1 MWNNFLYDRGLVP
14 YQEPFKR
21 LVHQGYI
28 LGSNGIKMGKRYPE
42 YVVNPNDIVRDY
54 GADALRV
61 YEMFMGPLEADKP
74 WSTQG
79 IEGTKRWLDRVWRL
93 FIELPEY
100 LSDENDHSLDYVY
113 NYTVKKVSNDIDSL
127 NLNTAIAQMMIFINE
142 CYKTKKVYREYAID
156 FVQMFSCF
164 APHLGNE
171 IYERLTG
178 KTDLA
183 YRPWPS
189 FDEEKIKLDETEIV
203 VQINGK
209 VRAKFMAQ
217 SGLDDDKL
225 YELALA
231 QENIQKYLAG
241 QTIKKHF
248 VIKSKI
254 INIVI

>member
-1 MWNNFLYDRGLVP
+1 
-14 YQEPFKR
+14 
-21 LVHQGYI
+21 
-28 LGSNGIKMGKRYPE
+28 MGKRYPE
-42 YVVNPNDIVRDY
+42 FVVNPNDIVRDY

-93 FIELPEY
+93 FIEM
-100 LSDENDHSLDYVY
+100 SDCLKDTNDHSLDYVY
-113 NYTVKKVSNDIDSL
+113 NYTVKKVTSDIDSL
-127 NLNTAIAQMMIFINE
+127 NLNTAISQMMIFINE
-142 CYKTKKVYREYAID
+142 CYKTKKVYREYAIN

-178 KTDLA
+178 LSDLA
-183 YRPWPS
+183 YRKWPS
-189 FDEEKIKLDETEIV
+189 YDESKIKLDEIEIV

-217 SGLDDDKL
+217 SGLEDEKL
-225 YELALA
+225 YALALD
-231 QENIQKYLAG
+231 QENVKKYTDG